1 VAHVNR
7 IKGLCAIQGIY
18 DYEPLRSDRLQRLDK
33 LLTGDGRGLPARFKA
48 EIVRE
53 IKRLEIVLEMIATVE
68 AERDGILRNKRSS
81 HLHADK
87 IEGNMCGTAMRGAEA
102 LPGSK
107 ATSPG
112 FGPSR
117 QGPNRGK
124 RPLTHYCHRA
134 GLHLVFKLGIWRRA
148 APRHQA
154 GYPQTKIPPP
164 APVIRGSACDTVWR
178 SLETPDWEDNMGL
191 GKSSWAKRTM
201 LPYAACFASAT
212 LSFALIAGAAEAQT
226 KPQGNTY
233 IMKITTPTIN
243 AAPDTYARNLAA
255 AVKKD
260 SGGRI
265 AAEVFPA
272 SQLGSIPRQIEGT
285 QFGAIQCAV
294 IPPDFFVGVDPRFQV
309 LAAPGL
315 ISSMEQGQR
324 VAADP
329 AVLKLMLSLG
339 ANKGLR
345 GVGLFMAEQSEIIS
359 RTPLRHLADFKGKK
373 IRVFASDFQAVAMER
388 LGVTPV
394 AMSLGDVLPA
404 LQQGA
409 IDGAVAGI
417 QVFTGMHF
425 FDASKHITMT
435 HQPAIFLI
443 VEVNRNWY
451 ESLPPNLQEIVSR
464 DAAEQAV
471 AINPQAEAI
480 IKEAVKGWQAHGGEL
495 ISLPA
500 NEQTEML
507 NTLASVGTD
516 VSAKNPTLAAAYE
529 TARAAAQ
536 RALGPATQ

>member
-1 VAHVNR
+1 
-7 IKGLCAIQGIY
+7 
-18 DYEPLRSDRLQRLDK
+18 
-33 LLTGDGRGLPARFKA
+33 
-48 EIVRE
+48 
-53 IKRLEIVLEMIATVE
+53 
-68 AERDGILRNKRSS
+68 
-81 HLHADK
+81 
-87 IEGNMCGTAMRGAEA
+87 
-102 LPGSK
+102 
-107 ATSPG
+107 
-112 FGPSR
+112 
-117 QGPNRGK
+117 
-124 RPLTHYCHRA
+124 
-134 GLHLVFKLGIWRRA
+134 
-148 APRHQA
+148 
-154 GYPQTKIPPP
+154 
-164 APVIRGSACDTVWR
+164 
-178 SLETPDWEDNMGL
+178 
-191 GKSSWAKRTM
+191 M
-201 LPYAACFASAT
+201 LPYAACFASAA

-226 KPQGNTY
+226 KPQAKTY
-233 IMKITTPTIN
+233 VMKITTPTIN

-255 AVKKD
+255 AVNKD
-260 SGGRI
+260 SEGRI

-339 ANKGLR
+339 ATKGLR

-359 RTPLRHLADFKGKK
+359 RTPIRHLADFKGKK
-373 IRVFASDFQAVAMER
+373 IRVFASDFQTVAMQR

-417 QVFTGMHF
+417 QVFTGMQF
-425 FDASKHITMT
+425 FDASKYITIT

-443 VEVNRNWY
+443 VEVSRHWY
-451 ESLPPNLQEIVSR
+451 ESLPPDLQEIVSR

-471 AINPQAEAI
+471 AINPQAIAI

-500 NEQTEML
+500 DEQTEML
-507 NTLASVGTD
+507 KTLASVGTD
-516 VSAKNPTLAAAYE
+516 VSAKNPMLAAAFE
-529 TARAAAQ
+529 TVTAAAQ
-536 RALGPATQ
+536 RALGPTTH